1 MLAMH
6 AAILLNKVMVAA
18 LGLLLMISDKLV
30 FMGEKI
36 LVDFASWEQQV
47 RLLLLEGRLLGL
59 FLVGRCTVVACAS

>member
-36 LVDFASWEQQV
+36 LVDFASRE
-47 RLLLLEGRLLGL
+47 
-59 FLVGRCTVVACAS
+59 